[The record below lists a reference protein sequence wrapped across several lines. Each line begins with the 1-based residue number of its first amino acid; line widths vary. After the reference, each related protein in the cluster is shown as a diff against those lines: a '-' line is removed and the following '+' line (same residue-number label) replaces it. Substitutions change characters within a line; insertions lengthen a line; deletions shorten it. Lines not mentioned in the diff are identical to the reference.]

1 MSDERGDTAGAP
13 GTDGASDSADYA
25 DFSVDDFPGGLQ
37 GCLEALLMS
46 AEDPLTAA
54 EVARVL
60 DVEPADVTASLERM
74 QAQYAQERRGFEL
87 VSSVRGWRFMSGAEY
102 EPVVAAF
109 VTDKQNNR
117 LSQAALE
124 ALAIIAYKQ
133 PMTRAQVSS
142 IRGVN
147 SDGVIRS
154 LMLRGFVTEM
164 GEEAESHARVLAT
177 TDIFLEKLGISALTE
192 LPPLAPFLPRQDEAM
207 EDSGIDDSGDDTS
220 DTVADDTVVNSARG
234 PRPFNQFIDKLA
246 GDGDRPDL
254 V

>member
-13 GTDGASDSADYA
+13 GTDGASDSAAYA

-192 LPPLAPFLPRQDEAM
+192 LPPLAPFLPGQDEAM
-207 EDSGIDDSGDDTS
+207 EDSRSDGSGDDTS